1 METVSRQKKV
11 HSISVYDLFM
21 RSDDEWH
28 LRPYNSFHWFIPILC
43 FGGERKLVCLFVS
56 NFACIGLKKIEN
68 VKSSYDFGKSISSTR
83 FWNEFQFFEPRL
95 TSQNCHIFMTVCW
108 TTVFCIR
115 VNIVYFV
122 ALVCF
127 CISVA
132 SCVIQF
138 TYTDRYPD
146 ELPVMEITSS
156 ENLSDESVDSILSL
170 MTRLVKSQF
179 FCFSLQLLQYVWSEI
194 NY

>member
-1 METVSRQKKV
+1 
-11 HSISVYDLFM
+11 
-21 RSDDEWH
+21 
-28 LRPYNSFHWFIPILC
+28 
-43 FGGERKLVCLFVS
+43 
-56 NFACIGLKKIEN
+56 
-68 VKSSYDFGKSISSTR
+68 
-83 FWNEFQFFEPRL
+83 
-95 TSQNCHIFMTVCW
+95 
-108 TTVFCIR
+108 VFCIR
-115 VNIVYFV
+115 VDIVYFV

-127 CISVA
+127 CITVA

-179 FCFSLQLLQYVWSEI
+179 FCFSLQLLQYV
-194 NY
+194 